1 MIVVCSCCC
10 FHIPFLTPLH
20 STPPQK
26 KIKNF
31 AQCWKISWQSSR
43 VARLWSLHRSHFFSF
58 QFFFHQFIS
67 WCSFSQCVCVCS
79 ILFGF
84 FYLTFFGGG
93 ACCVLLPPLLHP
105 PSLFTHLIPL
115 RSKKKEKKEK
125 KTFFSLP
132 PEFFLW
138 DWACK
143 GKKNV
148 KCYVTC
154 SLLSSILVL
163 ALCYA
168 KIEKKKKFS
177 WTYHNQACINLQV
190 WLVSLAFRCQ
200 IWEFSLPFKNS
211 FSSHA
216 LLRLLLCLSNNEL

>member
-1 MIVVCSCCC
+1 MFI
-10 FHIPFLTPLH
+10 
-20 STPPQK
+20 
-26 KIKNF
+26 
-31 AQCWKISWQSSR
+31 
-43 VARLWSLHRSHFFSF
+43 FSV
-58 QFFFHQFIS
+58 
-67 WCSFSQCVCVCS
+67 CVCV
-79 ILFGF
+79 LFFLGIFLFDF
-84 FYLTFFGGG
+84 FWGG
-93 ACCVLLPPLLHP
+93 ACCVFLPPPTTFHPSLPLHP
-105 PSLFTHLIPL
+105 SYSSEI
-115 RSKKKEKKEK
+115 KEKKKNK
-125 KTFFSLP
+125 KKKKLFFPPP

-168 KIEKKKKFS
+168 KIEKKKNFS